1 MTQISFPE
9 LEREILDFWERE
21 KIFDKSLKKD
31 SPQGEFVFYEG
42 PPTAN
47 GKPGIHHVLAR
58 AFKDLIPRYK
68 TMQGYHVT
76 RKAGW
81 DTHGLPVELQVEK
94 ELGISGKP
102 QIESL
107 QKSVPESIEY
117 FNTKCKQSVWQYKEE
132 WEKLTRRMG
141 FWIDMDNPYV
151 TYDNNYIETLW
162 WIIKQVYDKKLLY
175 QGYKVVPHCPR
186 CGTALSSHEVAQGYR
201 EVKDES
207 VYIKFK
213 VSKGNDKVK
222 EGDYI
227 LSWTTTPW
235 TLPGNVALAISEK
248 VNYAIVSIIGEGRQS
263 SDVKNLIKNGRAPI
277 TEKDNKLYRYIL
289 AEDLLDKVLAKNG
302 KEYVKEGIVKGSELV
317 GLEYEPL
324 FPGAILESV
333 ENYENAFKV
342 YSADFVTT
350 EDGTGVVHTAVM
362 YGEDDYKLGEA
373 VGLPKVHTVNE
384 NGNFA
389 FKILNTKFK
398 ILQTLQDKFVKDIET
413 EKIIINYLQEQK
425 LLFRQESYKHDYP
438 FCWRCDTPLLYYAK
452 DSWFIKMSELREKL
466 KANNENINWI
476 PGHIKF
482 GRFGE
487 WLDGVKDWAISRE
500 RYWGTPLPIWRCQT
514 GKNKNTDIKIQ
525 KDCNNIKVIS
535 SFAEL
540 EQLSGQKI
548 IDAHRPIVDEIKI
561 KCEHCGGEMIR
572 ETAVLDCW
580 FDSGAMPFAQIHYP
594 FENKDLI
601 DDRKWYPANFICEA
615 IDQTRG
621 WFYTL
626 LAVATLLDQG
636 TPYQN
641 VICLGHINDK
651 YGKKMSKSKGN
662 IVDPWQ
668 IMDSYGA
675 DALRWHFY
683 TINQPGEPKN
693 FDPQQ
698 VEDVLKKNWLIL
710 WNVFSFYNLYKPAVK
725 EFPTEPAEDILD
737 QWILAYLKDLVRVV
751 TDYLDNYDI
760 TSAARSI
767 ADFINDLSTWYLRR
781 SRERFKAGGTTQAQA
796 VKTLG
801 YVLLELTKI
810 LAPFTPFL
818 AEKIYQELIKDYPD
832 KKSDFALSVHLSA
845 WPEKKE
851 KTSAELALLQ
861 TMNEVREIVTR
872 ALALR
877 ADAKIKVRQPLS
889 ELHIKQKDLPE
900 QFIEILRQ
908 EVNVIKVILGANEI
922 KLNTVIDDNLAKAGL
937 VRELIRSVNNLRKQ
951 AGLTITD
958 KIILYITTA
967 DNLQNLITEEKEV
980 ISKNTLSAKIIFQHK
995 DNLSSK
1001 EINFTDEKIWLGIEK
1016 I

>member
-207 VYIKFK
+207 VYIKFR

-222 EGDYI
+222 VGDYI

-235 TLPGNVALAISEK
+235 TLPGNVALAIGEK
-248 VNYAIVSIIGEGRQS
+248 VNYAIVSIIGEDWQS
-263 SDVKNLIKNGRAPI
+263 SDVKNLIKNGGAPI
-277 TEKDNKLYRYIL
+277 TGKDNKLYRYIL

-302 KEYVKEGIVKGSELV
+302 KEYVKEGIIKGSELV

-342 YSADFVTT
+342 YPADFVTT

-362 YGEDDYKLGEA
+362 YGEDDYNLGEA

-398 ILQTLQDKFVKDIET
+398 ILQTLQDKFVKDSET

-466 KANNENINWI
+466 KTNNENINWI

-525 KDCNNIKVIS
+525 KDCNNIKVIG

-548 IDAHRPIVDEIKI
+548 IDAHRPMVDEIKI

-601 DDRKWYPANFICEA
+601 DDRQWYPANFICEA

-737 QWILAYLKDLVRVV
+737 LWILAYLKDLVRVV

-781 SRERFKAGGTTQAQA
+781 SRERFKGGGTTQAQA
-796 VKTLG
+796 VQTLG

-967 DNLQNLITEEKEV
+967 DNLQNLIAEEKEI

>member
-1 MTQISFPE
+1 MAQISFPE

-68 TMQGYHVT
+68 TMQGYHVA

-94 ELGISGKP
+94 ELSISGKP

-117 FNTKCKQSVWQYKEE
+117 FNNKCKQSVWQYKEE

-207 VYIKFK
+207 VYIKFR

-248 VNYAIVSIIGEGRQS
+248 VNYAIVSIIGEDWQS
-263 SDVKNLIKNGRAPI
+263 SDVKNLIKNGGTPI
-277 TEKDNKLYRYIL
+277 TGKDNKLYRYIL
-289 AEDLLDKVLAKNG
+289 AEDLLDKVLAKSG
-302 KEYVKEGIVKGSELV
+302 KEYVMEGIIKGSELV

-362 YGEDDYKLGEA
+362 YGEDDYNLGKA

-389 FKILNTKFK
+389 FKILNTKFN
-398 ILQTLQDKFVKDIET
+398 ILQTLQDKFVKDSET

-487 WLDGVKDWAISRE
+487 WLNGVKDWAISRE

-514 GKNKNTDIKIQ
+514 GKNKNTDIKIR

-548 IDAHRPIVDEIKI
+548 IDAHRPMVDEIKI

-594 FENKDLI
+594 FENKNLI

-636 TPYQN
+636 NPYQN

-725 EFPTEPAEDILD
+725 EFPTEPVEDILD
-737 QWILAYLKDLVRVV
+737 QWILAYLKYLVRIV

-781 SRERFKAGGTTQAQA
+781 SRERFKGGGTTQAQA

-818 AEKIYQELIKDYPD
+818 AEKIYQELIKYYPD

-908 EVNVIKVILGANEI
+908 EANVINVILGANEI

-967 DNLQNLITEEKEV
+967 DNLQNLIVEEKEI
-980 ISKNTLSAKIIFQHK
+980 ISKNTLSGKIIFQHK